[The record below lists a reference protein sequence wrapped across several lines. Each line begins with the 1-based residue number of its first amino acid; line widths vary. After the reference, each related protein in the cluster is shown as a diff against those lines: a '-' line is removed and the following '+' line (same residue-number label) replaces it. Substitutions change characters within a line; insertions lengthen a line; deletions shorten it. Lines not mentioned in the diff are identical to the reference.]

1 MNKTRSH
8 YHRSNLSG
16 VFLMKPLFYRIILT
30 IRSWWEKLTKWIKT
44 KLRSWW
50 EKLTRWLKRKT
61 KTQSNEKDDYGE
73 SKETVGTREPEDYP
87 KVGPK
92 DEPSDNK
99 YKPWLSKVPPISRQ
113 TPWDKWPQLS
123 QQLLHELFAELGTAY
138 VPEIVLHQTKTQ
150 DPVSA
155 FVDFCNRFNEPD
167 GKPATRKYLQ
177 DVVLFL
183 FQMDDELRQRRA
195 LSPDPIYRELEQHQ
209 WRKAEKLFNGMENAI
224 NLLNELE
231 SCEARLGQ
239 HRRILNR
246 IKEILPLEWADY
258 LDNIEELYNV
268 HLAWLESES
277 QYRLLQEQIATR
289 IRTIDEHCRIVQAR
303 VASAYQ
309 NLKRIWSQCTA
320 FLESEDETEGNP
332 DDPEWGFDKLEQL
345 RDALDVILASCGES
359 VSEPVDESEMSL
371 EKAWEI
377 LGLES
382 RTLDFELIK
391 KAFRRKAME
400 NHPDRHPESEKKYY
414 HNKFIQIQQ
423 AYDIL
428 KKESH
433 RHG

>member
-1 MNKTRSH
+1 
-8 YHRSNLSG
+8 
-16 VFLMKPLFYRIILT
+16 MKPLFSRIIKT
-30 IRSWWEKLTKWIKT
+30 IRSWWEKLTRWI
-44 KLRSWW
+44 
-50 EKLTRWLKRKT
+50 KRKT
-61 KTQSNEKDDYGE
+61 KTQSNKKDDDDDSIGP
-73 SKETVGTREPEDYP
+73 VGTRKPEDYP
-87 KVGPK
+87 KVGPQDK
-92 DEPSDNK
+92 TSDK

-123 QQLLHELFAELGTAY
+123 RQLLRELFAELGTAY

-167 GKPATRKYLQ
+167 GKPATREYLQ

-183 FQMDDELRQRRA
+183 FQMDKLRQRRS

-209 WRKAEKLFNGMENAI
+209 WLKAEKLLEGMENAF

-231 SCEARLGQ
+231 SSEVRLGQ
-239 HRRILNR
+239 HHRILNS
-246 IKEILPLEWADY
+246 IKDILPLEWFNY

-268 HLAWLESES
+268 HLAWLETES

-309 NLKRIWSQCTA
+309 NLKRIWGKCTA

-332 DDPEWGFDKLEQL
+332 DDPEWGFDKLERL
-345 RDALDVILASCGES
+345 RDALDVILESCGES

-377 LGLES
+377 LALES
-382 RTLDFELIK
+382 GTLDLNIIK
-391 KAFRRKAME
+391 KAYRRKAMK
-400 NHPDRHPESEKKYY
+400 NHPDRQPDSEKEYY
-414 HNKFIQIQQ
+414 HKKFIQIQQ
-423 AYDIL
+423 AYEIL
-428 KKESH
+428 QKESR